1 MNEKLFNEYIKLA
14 TKAAIE
20 AGNFLTN
27 SKKDI
32 NIINK
37 SQGRDIKLVADI
49 EAERIIRKIL
59 NSSNIPILGEE
70 LGLDSAELKD
80 TMWVVDPLDGTA
92 NYNRN
97 IPISCVSIALLKE
110 LNPILGVIYDFNNDL
125 IYSGG
130 TQKEATENSFPIY
143 VSTLENKNESTML
156 TGLPVNTDYSSK
168 AIKSLIDN
176 FKSWK
181 KVRMIGSAAIA
192 SIYVASGRAD
202 YYSESGTNIW
212 DIAAGVAIAR
222 AAGGK
227 AEIKNLSK
235 NFSLD
240 ITITNGLL

>member
-1 MNEKLFNEYIKLA
+1 MDKKLFNDYIELA

-20 AGNFLTN
+20 AGNFLKN
-27 SKKDI
+27 SKNDI
-32 NIINK
+32 NVINK
-37 SQGRDIKLVADI
+37 SEGRDIKLVADI

-70 LGLDSAELKD
+70 LGLDSAKLDD
-80 TMWVVDPLDGTA
+80 TIWVVDPLDGTA

-125 IYSGG
+125 VYSGG
-130 TQKEATENSFPIY
+130 TQKKATENSSPIY
-143 VSTLENKNESTML
+143 VSKLENKKEGTML

-212 DIAAGVAIAR
+212 DIAAGVAITR

-227 AEIKNLSK
+227 AEIKNLSN

-240 ITITNGLL
+240 IVITNGLL